1 MSYVCLD
8 LEKCTEDEGKNP
20 PLVLAARQLPKALFE
35 EEIPK
40 EPTPERGDDTDKQ
53 ISKLPV
59 AKTKSKGGPKADD
72 APGKGAFRERATSA
86 AKDIKHKKERIE
98 KITAEKDEK
107 GRFETTFHVL
117 LQRKV
122 KVNSQNNAGLTA
134 LHVAC
139 DRGIIAMVRELL
151 MVEDIDINKEDEQQN
166 TPLHTACISG
176 EKDVVFALIEAGA
189 DVMKENED
197 EMTPL
202 HLAVVERKLE
212 IVKMILDMRAGD
224 KEDLL
229 QAVEKDA
236 NSPFLLAVKTGD
248 EEMVQFFLDN
258 GANVADQNDNGA
270 NAIHIATSLNKV
282 KIMQLIYSTDDGED
296 LLEDYDWE
304 GCAPL
309 HYAAKYNQIE
319 ALEFLLDK

>member
-1 MSYVCLD
+1 MCLD
-8 LEKCTEDEGKNP
+8 LEKCTEDEGENP
-20 PLVLAARQLPKALFE
+20 PLVLAARQLPKTLFE

-40 EPTPERGDDTDKQ
+40 EPTPERGDDADKQ
-53 ISKLPV
+53 ISKLPL
-59 AKTKSKGGPKADD
+59 AKTKSKGDPKTDD
-72 APGKGAFRERATSA
+72 VLEKCAFYERATTTD
-86 AKDIKHKKERIE
+86 KNIKTKKKRIE
-98 KITAEKDEK
+98 KITAEKDK
-107 GRFETTFHVL
+107 TGRVETTFHVL

-122 KVNSQNNAGLTA
+122 KVNSQNNTGVTA

-139 DRGIIAMVRELL
+139 DRRIIAMVRELL
-151 MVEDIDINKEDEQQN
+151 MIESIEINKEDEQQN

-176 EKDVVFALIEAGA
+176 EKDVVFALIDAGA

-212 IVKMILDMRAGD
+212 IVKMILDMHAGD
-224 KEDLL
+224 KADLL
-229 QAVEKDA
+229 QAVDKDA
-236 NSPFLLAVKTGD
+236 NSLFLLAVKTGD

-258 GANVADQNDNGA
+258 GANVADQNKNGA
-270 NAIHIATSLNKV
+270 TALHIATSFNKV
-282 KIMQLIYSTDDGED
+282 KIMQLIYSADDGED
-296 LLEDYDWE
+296 LLEESDWD
-304 GCAPL
+304 GRTPL